1 MTALS
6 TLQILAFCNFVAAI
20 AFTPG
25 PNNAIASMTGLNFG
39 WKAAVPQALGVACG
53 CAALFCVS
61 AAGVGALV
69 TALPGSS
76 WVLALGGAAYLA
88 WLGWGFLSAHE
99 SAVTARAVHPPRFH
113 EAALFQGMN
122 PKAWVAS
129 LGGSSAWL
137 ASGQVTL
144 KGTILLAALFAL
156 ICVPSVLAWAMA
168 GAMFRGRLGGGGLRW
183 FNRGAGVLLLL
194 TAGWM
199 VIENLDPT

>member
-6 TLQILAFCNFVAAI
+6 PLQILAFCNFVAAI

-39 WKAAVPQALGVACG
+39 WRAALPQAVGVACG
-53 CAALFCVS
+53 CALLFCVT

-69 TALPGSS
+69 TTLPGSS
-76 WVLALGGAAYLA
+76 WVLTLGGAAYLA
-88 WLGWGFLSAHE
+88 WLGWGFLRRHA
-99 SAVTARAVHPPRFH
+99 AAATAKVARPPHFH
-113 EAALFQGMN
+113 EAVLFQGMN
-122 PKAWVAS
+122 PKAWIAS

-137 ASGQVTL
+137 ASSQASVKVTA
-144 KGTILLAALFAL
+144 LLATLYAL
-156 ICVPSVLAWAMA
+156 ICFPSVLTWAMA
-168 GAMFRGRLGGGGLRW
+168 GAIFRGRLEGQGLRW

-199 VIENLDPT
+199 VIENLGVT

>member
-6 TLQILAFCNFVAAI
+6 TLQVLAFCNFVAAI

-39 WKAAVPQALGVACG
+39 WRAALPQAMGVAVG
-53 CAALFCVS
+53 CALLFCVT

-76 WVLALGGAAYLA
+76 WVLTLGGAGYLA
-88 WLGWGFLSAHE
+88 WLGWGFLRAHASA
-99 SAVTARAVHPPRFH
+99 ATAKVTRPPRLH

-122 PKAWVAS
+122 PKAWIAS

-137 ASGQVTL
+137 ASSQVSL
-144 KGTILLAALFAL
+144 KATVLLAMLYAL
-156 ICVPSVLAWAMA
+156 ICFPSVLTWAMA
-168 GAMFRGRLGGGGLRW
+168 GALFRGRLEGEGLRW

-199 VIENLDPT
+199 VIENLDVT